1 MRIDYISFLK
11 EVKYLKMAK
20 IAIFIIS
27 LTILASA
34 YTFNTAVKAEQASTA
49 STPYVKYTLIS
60 YFIDYLTNSP
70 VPRLNVTLVLNGFTV
85 KGLADDFGSLK
96 SSFNASKDLANSIL
110 LNSLSVYGNF
120 TIVKIQDYMMED
132 LRYDV
137 TYSKNVI
144 IYTGLEVRPKII
156 STEKEMLLYYY
167 IYTLKSKF
175 VNVSDLDVSTMEIL
189 PNGEIQF
196 RRDKLVLDA
205 RPAVPVNKQLNRYE
219 SLYLFP
225 IDYPITVKVRI
236 FRFRF
241 LPETYPVKALVTENT
256 SYVNIMGPVLHFRIN
271 ETLSPIIE
279 KIDTL
284 KILGLSMID
293 EERLLI
299 KIVNQNTNIL
309 RLVENRSYDAALTQ
323 LRFLAKK
330 ISNLQSNL
338 SNLNISLTLS
348 CIIVIAFIYV
358 FSSLASTLI
367 TDDARKK
374 FLLRFILYFSLFFI
388 FLLSHNEFKI
398 ALSLLSSN
406 FLLTDIRYLDNFT
419 IVVIGSTLGSLGIL
433 IPTLISLYSPPIIS
447 LSLDLSIR
455 DVKRHLMR
463 SLLTILAFSLIIASV
478 LAVFKISYSH
488 ILSEKITQT
497 SFKTDVVCLQS
508 TSENIIV
515 KNDLVFIK
523 SIEWVNSSYYVK
535 SLYDTITI
543 GPLSGFTAIRLIS
556 PSSGLLDQRLDIIG
570 IDPVFLNDYF
580 KFSPNIVR
588 GGYISGNESAILVPS
603 SLSNY
608 LRLSERVRVRF
619 VIVSNIANN
628 LVDVAEYDLGDFI
641 VKGFFNPDSVGE
653 IKLPDGSPLI
663 EYPYKTII
671 VSEALLPDSID
682 ARKLRITLPRLSL
695 GISQTEPYYVDIF
708 KIKYAFIIPDQKLH
722 IDIYEKAKELLDI
735 TGCRVFAYSN
745 GVCKTYEELYILN
758 IVGFSSIIP
767 PILIVTS
774 IIVLMMNSI
783 IYERRREIWTL
794 AVVGGNPRSITNMFL
809 LEAFIIGLLSTA
821 IGYLFYTGFYLS
833 SNIIASLIGGWYP
846 ELFNIFAEMR
856 MVSGFELSSIL
867 VIVLIGLGVP
877 LIGSYIPCVKA
888 QGLTLLGRTP
898 RRNIGA
904 DVRRRGD
911 IAEYM
916 LPIRATP
923 LDGEAL
929 YTYLKDNFF
938 TKAFQVK
945 KLSGNAYQ
953 DGTFD
958 FKFTFQFRNVLTE
971 CTLKGIRRGDTIYPV
986 LEFPSEYSDA
996 MDLHRFIY
1004 ELEKTSLNY
1013 PSWRERRIRLDIT
1026 RVQPVTRVRTV
1037 DDVLRD
1043 VKVIREQLYVVTSK
1057 LKTIEKLRATTPS
1070 ELLAEYEAKYAAQA
1084 DRLNKAI
1091 KRLGLELEPLYEQL
1105 NSEAQKLNTEI
1116 EKLNIA
1122 YKLGEMSEEDYK
1134 ASAEP
1139 LKAKLNEL
1147 TKKLEDIRFVLTQL
1161 KMPKITMPSVRAPAA
1176 RRAARRKPAE
1186 EAPGLMYCPYCGSTN
1201 LTKTPSG
1208 SIICGRCRRK
1218 LR

>member
-1 MRIDYISFLK
+1 MKILKNVIFLLLLVAIVQFYI
-11 EVKYLKMAK
+11 
-20 IAIFIIS
+20 
-27 LTILASA
+27 
-34 YTFNTAVKAEQASTA
+34 FNFPVKAQQASTTL
-49 STPYVKYTLIS
+49 TPYVKYTLIA
-60 YFIDYLTNSP
+60 YFMDYLSNSP
-70 VPRLNVTLVLNGFTV
+70 VPRLNVTLVLNSYTV
-85 KGLADDFGSLK
+85 KGLTDDFGSLK
-96 SSFNASKDLANSIL
+96 SSFNASKDLVNTII

-120 TIVKIQDYMMED
+120 TIIKIQDYMMEY

-137 TYSKNVI
+137 TYSRNTI
-144 IYTGLEVRPKII
+144 IYTGLEIRPTII
-156 STEKEMLLYYY
+156 ATEKETLLYYY

-175 VNVSDLDVSTMEIL
+175 VNVSDLDVSTMEFL
-189 PNGEIQF
+189 PNGEVQF
-196 RRDKLVLDA
+196 RRDKMVLDA
-205 RPAVPVNKQLNRYE
+205 RPAVPVNRQLSRYE

-225 IDYPITVKVRI
+225 INYTVTVRVRI

-241 LPETYPVKALVTENT
+241 IPETYPVKVLVTENT
-256 SYVNIMGPVLHFRIN
+256 SYVNIMGPVLYFRIN
-271 ETLSPIIE
+271 ETLSPLIE
-279 KIDTL
+279 KIDSL
-284 KILGLSMID
+284 KTLGLPMID
-293 EERLLI
+293 EERLLM
-299 KIVNQNTNIL
+299 KIFNQNTGIL
-309 RLVENRSYDAALTQ
+309 RLIENRSYDSALTQ

-330 ISNLQSNL
+330 ISSLQSNL
-338 SNLNISLTLS
+338 SSLNTSLILS
-348 CIIVIAFIYV
+348 CIIVIVFIYA
-358 FSSLASTLI
+358 FSSLTSTLI

-374 FLLRFILYFSLFFI
+374 FLLKFILYFALFFI

-406 FLLTDIRYLDNFT
+406 FLLTDIKYLDSFT
-419 IVVIGSTLGSLGIL
+419 VFVIGSTLGSLGIL
-433 IPTLISLYSPPIIS
+433 IPTLISLYSPPIVS
-447 LSLDLSIR
+447 LSLDLSVR
-455 DVKRHLMR
+455 DIKRHLTR
-463 SLLTILAFSLIIASV
+463 SILTIIAFSLIIASI

-488 ILSEKITQT
+488 ILSEKT
-497 SFKTDVVCLQS
+497 SQSFFKTDVICLQS
-508 TSENIIV
+508 TQENIIV
-515 KNDLVFIK
+515 KDNLIFLK
-523 SIEWVNSSYYVK
+523 SLEWVNTTYYVK
-535 SLYDTITI
+535 SLYDTVTV

-556 PSSGLLDQRLDIIG
+556 PSSGLLDQRLNIIG
-570 IDPVFLNDYF
+570 VDPAFLNDYF
-580 KFSPNIVR
+580 KFSLNIVR
-588 GGYISGNESAILVPS
+588 GSYISGNETAILVPS

-608 LRLSERVRVRF
+608 LRLSERVRVKF

-641 VKGFFNPDSVGE
+641 VKGFFNPDSVEE
-653 IKLPDGSPLI
+653 IKLPDGSPLV

-671 VSEALLPDSID
+671 ISESLLPDSID
-682 ARKLRITLPRLSL
+682 ARKLRITVPRLSL
-695 GISQTEPYYVDIF
+695 GISPGEPYYIDIF
-708 KIKYAFIIPDQKLH
+708 KVKYAFVIPNPKLNVNV
-722 IDIYEKAKELLDI
+722 YEKAKELLDI

-745 GVCKTYEELYILN
+745 GICKTYEELYILN

-774 IIVLMMNSI
+774 IIVLTMNSI
-783 IYERRREIWTL
+783 IYERRKEIWTL
-794 AVVGGNPRSITNMFL
+794 AVVGGSPRSITNMFL
-809 LEAFIIGLLSTA
+809 TEALITGLLSTA
-821 IGYLFYTGFYLS
+821 IGYLFYTSFYLS
-833 SNIIASLIGGWYP
+833 SSALAPLVSNWYP
-846 ELFNIFAEMR
+846 QLFDIFTELR
-856 MVSGFELSSIL
+856 MTSGFELTSIL

-888 QGLTLLGRTP
+888 QGLTLLGRSP

-911 IAEYM
+911 VAEYI

-938 TKAFQVK
+938 TRAFQVK
-945 KLSGNAYQ
+945 KLSANAYQ

-971 CTLKGIRRGDTIYPV
+971 CVLRGVRRGETIYPV
-986 LEFPSEYSDA
+986 LEFPAEYSDA
-996 MDLHRFIY
+996 MDLHKFIY
-1004 ELEKTSLNY
+1004 ELEKTVLNY
-1013 PSWRERRIRLDIT
+1013 PSWRERRIRLDII

-1043 VKVIREQLYVVTSK
+1043 VKVIREQLHVVTSK
-1057 LKTIEKLRATTPS
+1057 LKTIEKLKATTPS
-1070 ELLAEYEAKYAAQA
+1070 ELLADYEAKYAAQA

-1105 NSEAQKLNTEI
+1105 NNEVQKLNTEI

-1134 ASAEP
+1134 ASSEP

-1147 TKKLEDIRFVLTQL
+1147 MKKLEDIRFVMTQL
-1161 KMPKITMPSVRAPAA
+1161 KMPKVTIPTVRAPAA
-1176 RRAARRKPAE
+1176 RRVARRKPTE
-1186 EAPGLMYCPYCGSTN
+1186 EAPGLMYCPYCGSTS
-1201 LTKTPSG
+1201 LVKTPSG

>member
-1 MRIDYISFLK
+1 M
-11 EVKYLKMAK
+11 K
-20 IAIFIIS
+20 IVRFAIFLLS
-27 LTILASA
+27 LVILASV
-34 YTFNTAVKAEQASTA
+34 YVFNPTVKAEQTS
-49 STPYVKYTLIS
+49 STPYVKYTLIT

-70 VPRLNVTLVLNGFTV
+70 EPRLNVALVLNGFTV

-120 TIVKIQDYMMED
+120 TVVKIQDYMVEY

-137 TYSKNVI
+137 AYSGNTVT
-144 IYTGLEVRPKII
+144 YTGLEIRPKIV
-156 STEKEMLLYYY
+156 STEKETLLYYY
-167 IYTLKSKF
+167 IYTLKSRF

-189 PNGEIQF
+189 PNGEVQF

-205 RPAVPVNKQLNRYE
+205 RPAVPVNRQLSRYE

-225 IDYPITVKVRI
+225 INYTVTVRVRI

-241 LPETYPVKALVTENT
+241 LPETYQVKTLVTGNT
-256 SYVNIMGPVLHFRIN
+256 SYVNIMGPVLNLRIN
-271 ETLSPIIE
+271 ETLSPLIE
-279 KIDTL
+279 KVDSL
-284 KILGLSMID
+284 KTLGLPMVD
-293 EERLLI
+293 EERLLT
-299 KIVNQNTNIL
+299 KIINQNSNIL

-330 ISNLQSNL
+330 ISDLQSNL
-338 SNLNISLTLS
+338 SNLNISLILS
-348 CIIVIAFIYV
+348 CIIVMMFIYA
-358 FSSLASTLI
+358 FSSLTSTLI

-388 FLLSHNEFKI
+388 FLVSHNEFKI
-398 ALSLLSSN
+398 ALSILSSN
-406 FLLTDIRYLDNFT
+406 FLLTDIKYLDNFT
-419 IVVIGSTLGSLGIL
+419 VAVIGSTLGSLGIL

-463 SLLTILAFSLIIASV
+463 SILTILAFSLIIASI

-488 ILSEKITQT
+488 ILSEKTIQT
-497 SFKTDVVCLQS
+497 SFKTDIISLQS
-508 TSENIIV
+508 TKENIIV
-515 KNDLVFIK
+515 KNDLVFLK
-523 SIEWVNSSYYVK
+523 SMEWVNTSYYVK

-543 GPLSGFTAIRLIS
+543 GPISGFTAIRLIS

-570 IDPVFLNDYF
+570 VDPVFLNDYF
-580 KFSPNIVR
+580 KFSLNIVR
-588 GGYISGNESAILVPS
+588 GSYISGNETAILVPS
-603 SLSNY
+603 SLSSY
-608 LRLSERVRVRF
+608 LRLSEKVRVRF
-619 VIVSNIANN
+619 VVVSNIANN

-641 VKGFFNPDSVGE
+641 VKGFFNPDSAGE
-653 IKLPDGSPLI
+653 IKLPDGSPLMD
-663 EYPYKTII
+663 YPYRTVII
-671 VSEALLPDSID
+671 SESLLPDSID
-682 ARKLRITLPRLSL
+682 ARKLRITVPRLSL
-695 GISQTEPYYVDIF
+695 GLSQVEPYYVDIF
-708 KIKYAFIIPDQKLH
+708 KVKYAFIVPDPKSH
-722 IDIYEKAKELLDI
+722 VDVYGKARELLDL

-758 IVGFSSIIP
+758 IIGFSSIIP

-774 IIVLMMNSI
+774 IIVLTMNSI
-783 IYERRREIWTL
+783 IYERRKEIWTL

-809 LEAFIIGLLSTA
+809 TEAFITGLLSTA
-821 IGYLFYTGFYLS
+821 IGYIFYTGFYLS
-833 SNIIASLIGGWYP
+833 SGAIAPLLSNWYP
-846 ELFNIFAEMR
+846 ELFDIFTEMK

-867 VIVLIGLGVP
+867 VIVFIGLGVP
-877 LIGSYIPCVKA
+877 LIGSYIPCVRA
-888 QGLTLLGRTP
+888 QGLTLLGRSP

-911 IAEYM
+911 MAEYV

-938 TKAFQVK
+938 TRAFQVK

-971 CTLKGIRRGDTIYPV
+971 CALRGVRRGDTIYPV
-986 LEFPSEYSDA
+986 LEFPAEYSDA
-996 MDLHRFIY
+996 MDLHKFVY

-1043 VKVIREQLYVVTSK
+1043 VKVIREQLHVVTSK

-1070 ELLAEYEAKYAAQA
+1070 ELLADYEAKYAAQA

-1091 KRLGLELEPLYEQL
+1091 KRLGLELEPLYDQL
-1105 NSEAQKLNTEI
+1105 NSEVQKLNTEL
-1116 EKLNIA
+1116 EKLNVA

-1134 ASAEP
+1134 TSAEP
-1139 LKAKLNEL
+1139 LKTRVDEL
-1147 TKKLEDIRFVLTQL
+1147 ARKLEDIRFILTQL
-1161 KMPKITMPSVRAPAA
+1161 KMPKVTMPSIRAPAA

-1208 SIICGRCRRK
+1208 SIVCGRCRRK

>member
-1 MRIDYISFLK
+1 M
-11 EVKYLKMAK
+11 VKN
-20 IAIFIIS
+20 AIFLLLL
-27 LTILASA
+27 LTLTQV
-34 YTFNTAVKAEQASTA
+34 YGFNLPVKAQQTSAT
-49 STPYVKYTLIS
+49 STPYVKYTLIT
-60 YFIDYLTNSP
+60 YFMDYLTNSP
-70 VPRLNVTLVLNGFTV
+70 EPRLNVTLVLNGYTV
-85 KGLADDFGSLK
+85 KGLTDDFGSLK
-96 SSFNASKDLANSIL
+96 SSFNASRDLANVIL

-120 TIVKIQDYMMED
+120 TVVKIQDYMMEY

-137 TYSKNVI
+137 TYSRNTI
-144 IYTGLEVRPKII
+144 TYSGLEVRPTIV
-156 STEKEMLLYYY
+156 TAEKEILLYYY
-167 IYTLKSKF
+167 IYTLKSRF

-189 PNGEIQF
+189 PNGEVQF
-196 RRDKLVLDA
+196 RRDKMVLDA
-205 RPAVPVNKQLNRYE
+205 RPAVPVNRQLSRYE

-225 IDYPITVKVRI
+225 INYTVTVRVRI

-241 LPETYPVKALVTENT
+241 LPETYPVKVFVTENT
-256 SYVNIMGPVLHFRIN
+256 SYVNVMGPVLHFRIN
-271 ETLSPIIE
+271 ETISPLIE
-279 KIDTL
+279 RIDTL
-284 KILGLSMID
+284 KTLGLPMVD
-293 EERLLI
+293 EERLVT

-309 RLVENRSYDAALTQ
+309 QLIENRSYDSALTQ

-338 SNLNISLTLS
+338 SNLNASLMLS
-348 CIIVIAFIYV
+348 CVIVIAFIYA
-358 FSSLASTLI
+358 FSSLTSTLI

-374 FLLRFILYFSLFFI
+374 FLLKFILYFTLFFI
-388 FLLSHNEFKI
+388 FLVSHNEFKI
-398 ALSLLSSN
+398 ALSILSSN
-406 FLLTDIRYLDNFT
+406 FLLTDIKYLDNFT
-419 IVVIGSTLGSLGIL
+419 VLVIGSTLGSLGIL

-455 DVKRHLMR
+455 DVKRHLTR
-463 SLLTILAFSLIIASV
+463 SILTIIAFSLIIASV

-488 ILSEKITQT
+488 ILTEKTIQT
-497 SFKTDVVCLQS
+497 SFKTDVIGLQS
-508 TSENIIV
+508 TQENIIV
-515 KNDLVFIK
+515 KNDLIFIK
-523 SIEWVNSSYYVK
+523 SMEWVNTTYYVK

-543 GPLSGFTAIRLIS
+543 GPLSGFTAIRLVS

-570 IDPVFLNDYF
+570 VDPVFLNDYF
-580 KFSPNIVR
+580 KFSLNIVR
-588 GGYISGNESAILVPS
+588 GSYISGNESAILVPS
-603 SLSNY
+603 SLSNS
-608 LRLSERVRVRF
+608 LRLSEKVRVRF

-641 VKGFFNPDSVGE
+641 VKGFFNPDSVE
-653 IKLPDGSPLI
+653 EVKLPDGSPLI
-663 EYPYKTII
+663 EYPYRTII
-671 VSEALLPDSID
+671 VSESLLPDSID
-682 ARKLRITLPRLSL
+682 ARRLRITVPRLSL
-695 GISQTEPYYVDIF
+695 GISQSEPYYIDIF
-708 KIKYAFIIPDQKLH
+708 KVKHAFIVPEPKFHVDV
-722 IDIYEKAKELLDI
+722 YEKARELLDL

-745 GVCKTYEELYILN
+745 GVCKTFEELYILN

-774 IIVLMMNSI
+774 IIVLTMNSI

-809 LEAFIIGLLSTA
+809 MEALITGLLSTA
-821 IGYLFYTGFYLS
+821 IGYLFYTGFYLTS
-833 SNIIASLIGGWYP
+833 GVLAPLVSNWYP
-846 ELFNIFAEMR
+846 ELFNIFTEMK
-856 MVSGFELSSIL
+856 MASGFELTSIL
-867 VIVLIGLGVP
+867 VIVLVGLGVP
-877 LIGSYIPCVKA
+877 LLGSYIPCVKA
-888 QGLTLLGRTP
+888 QGLTLLGRSP

-911 IAEYM
+911 TAEYV
-916 LPIRATP
+916 LPVRATP

-938 TKAFQVK
+938 TRAFQVR

-971 CTLKGIRRGDTIYPV
+971 CVLRGVRRGDTIYPI
-986 LEFPSEYSDA
+986 LEFPAEYSDA
-996 MDLHRFIY
+996 MDLHKFIY
-1004 ELEKTSLNY
+1004 ELEKTTLNY
-1013 PSWRERRIRLDIT
+1013 PSWRERRIRLDIV

-1043 VKVIREQLYVVTSK
+1043 VKVIREQLHVVTSK
-1057 LKTIEKLRATTPS
+1057 LKTIEKLKATTPS

-1105 NSEAQKLNTEI
+1105 NSEVQKLNTEI

-1134 ASAEP
+1134 TSSEP
-1139 LKAKLNEL
+1139 LKTRLNEL
-1147 TKKLEDIRFVLTQL
+1147 TRKLEDIRFVLTQL
-1161 KMPKITMPSVRAPAA
+1161 KMPKVTMPSIRAPAA

-1208 SIICGRCRRK
+1208 SIVCGRCRRK